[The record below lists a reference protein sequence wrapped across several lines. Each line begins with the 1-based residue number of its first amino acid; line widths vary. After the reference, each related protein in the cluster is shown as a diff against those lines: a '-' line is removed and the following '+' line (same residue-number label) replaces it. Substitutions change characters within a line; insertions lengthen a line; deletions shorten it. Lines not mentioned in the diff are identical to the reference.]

1 MKKKVLVSALAWTL
15 VSTPAAFAAEL
26 ETLEQKA
33 SYLMGLDVGARMQA
47 LGYALDVDALQLGME
62 ESAEQA
68 ERSLSDEELRDAVA
82 EIQQRF
88 QQRQQQQQQE
98 QAAANQQLGEDFLA
112 ENGKKE
118 GVLTTASGLQYKI
131 LSAGEGPKPL
141 ETDTVQVHYRG
152 TLVDGT
158 EFDSSY
164 SHGGPATFPLNG
176 VIPGWTEGLQLISQG
191 TKAELYIPSELAYGP
206 RGMGPVIGPNS
217 TLVFEV
223 ELLAINPQQEVA
235 EQEDDREE

>member
-191 TKAELYIPSELAYGP
+191 TKAELYIPAELAYGP

>member
-191 TKAELYIPSELAYGP
+191 TKAELYIPAELAYGP

-235 EQEDDREE
+235 EQDDDPEE

>member
-235 EQEDDREE
+235 EQDDDPEE